1 MLCRNIRSIW
11 LKKSARASKISE
23 MKNLQ
28 PEAMP
33 LCVRSR

>member
-1 MLCRNIRSIW
+1 MLYRNIRSIW
-11 LKKSARASKISE
+11 LEKSARPSKISE

-28 PEAMP
+28 PQAMP